1 MRYSVDATGVAAVMF
16 DVAACFDDVIAAVTQ
31 TLTSAD
37 DAAATL
43 RADASGVLRAL
54 EAVFSPRR
62 QSGPGIA
69 AYAGEVARKLQDATI
84 AFVAGDDEMAAQT
97 TATAQGVL
105 PLTRRGFGAV
115 AF

>member
-1 MRYSVDATGVAAVMF
+1 MRYSVDATGVAAVMS

-31 TLTSAD
+31 TLTAAD
-37 DAAATL
+37 DAAAAL

-69 AYAGEVARKLQDATI
+69 AYAGEAARRLQDATI
-84 AFVAGDDEMAAQT
+84 AFVTGDDEMAVQT
-97 TATAQGVL
+97 NVVAQGTL
-105 PLTRRGFGAV
+105 PVTRRGFGAV